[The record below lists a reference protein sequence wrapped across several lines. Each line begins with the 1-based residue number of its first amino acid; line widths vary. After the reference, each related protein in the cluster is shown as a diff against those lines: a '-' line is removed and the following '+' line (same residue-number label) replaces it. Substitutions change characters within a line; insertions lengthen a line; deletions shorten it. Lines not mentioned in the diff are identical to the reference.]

1 MRIDS
6 NLYVGIA
13 IPLLS
18 FWQLKTRR
26 LKEEMMKIIINLI
39 VLNFLVSYILQT
51 VVMPFALVLRA
62 FELIVIAR

>member
-1 MRIDS
+1 
-6 NLYVGIA
+6 
-13 IPLLS
+13 
-18 FWQLKTRR
+18 
-26 LKEEMMKIIINLI
+26 MMKIIINLI